1 VTQTKGLTFAIKR
14 IRHIPKNKVEEMN
27 PEPKSYPDAV
37 CGRKVNSN
45 SPYQYNYK
53 NTQHMFC
60 SSNCLI
66 KFQVEPEKYIKKQ
79 KKNKE
84 KPLSNI
90 AKPFTCPVHP
100 EIRVSTPGSCAKCGI
115 TLESITPASA
125 SQRTEWTCPMHPQI
139 LRKEPGTCPI
149 CGMALEQ
156 RTAQFEQD
164 ENPELRSMQ
173 LRFWVSTVFTVLLVI
188 VAMVHMVPGQMGIHF
203 IRPQWQLWIELF
215 LASPVVLLGGWP
227 FFIRAWQSFIS
238 KNLNMFTLIG
248 LGVGVAYVFSL
259 IATLL
264 PNLFPVTFRD
274 QNGNVAVYF
283 EAAAVITTL
292 VLLGQVLELKARSK
306 TGEAIKALL
315 RLAPKT
321 ARKILPDQR
330 EEDISLDIVHPGDHL
345 RVRPGEKVPVDG
357 AIIEGDTS
365 IDESMI
371 TGEPIP
377 VEHHTG
383 DKVIGAT
390 VNGTGTFIMEA
401 QKVGSETLL
410 SQIVTK
416 VSEAQRSRAPIQR
429 LADKVSGYFVPIV
442 LLIAVV
448 TFLFWWI
455 WGPSPSIAFAIVN
468 SVAVLIIACPCA
480 LGLATPMSIM
490 VATGKGASIG
500 VLFKNAEAIEN
511 LKSINTIVIDKTG
524 TLTLGKP
531 KVTTVVSLNSK
542 TQIELLHYAA
552 SLEKGS
558 EHPLAG
564 AIVDEAV
571 QRNIEISGVNKFRS
585 LSGRGVRGVID
596 NKNVALGNE
605 TLIKELGISIEQV
618 FKKANELRADGQTVM
633 FVALGNKL
641 EGLIGVTDPIKETS
655 LEAIQKLHSEGIRVI
670 MLTGDTRITAE
681 TVASKLKIDQVIA
694 ELLPDQKAEIVNNIQ
709 AQGYIVAMAGD
720 GINDAPGLAKARVGI
735 ALGTGTDIA
744 MESAGV
750 TLIKGDLR
758 TIVRAIHLSKAAMKN
773 IRQNLFFALIY
784 NTIGI
789 PIAAGILYP
798 FFGILLSPIIA
809 AVAMSFSSVS
819 VISNSLR
826 LKHIDI

>member
-1 VTQTKGLTFAIKR
+1 
-14 IRHIPKNKVEEMN
+14 
-27 PEPKSYPDAV
+27 
-37 CGRKVNSN
+37 
-45 SPYQYNYK
+45 
-53 NTQHMFC
+53 
-60 SSNCLI
+60 
-66 KFQVEPEKYIKKQ
+66 
-79 KKNKE
+79 
-84 KPLSNI
+84 
-90 AKPFTCPVHP
+90 
-100 EIRVSTPGSCAKCGI
+100 
-115 TLESITPASA
+115 
-125 SQRTEWTCPMHPQI
+125 
-139 LRKEPGTCPI
+139 
-149 CGMALEQ
+149 
-156 RTAQFEQD
+156 
-164 ENPELRSMQ
+164 
-173 LRFWVSTVFTVLLVI
+173 
-188 VAMVHMVPGQMGIHF
+188 
-203 IRPQWQLWIELF
+203 
-215 LASPVVLLGGWP
+215 
-227 FFIRAWQSFIS
+227 
-238 KNLNMFTLIG
+238 
-248 LGVGVAYVFSL
+248 
-259 IATLL
+259 
-264 PNLFPVTFRD
+264 
-274 QNGNVAVYF
+274 
-283 EAAAVITTL
+283 
-292 VLLGQVLELKARSK
+292 
-306 TGEAIKALL
+306 
-315 RLAPKT
+315 
-321 ARKILPDQR
+321 
-330 EEDISLDIVHPGDHL
+330 
-345 RVRPGEKVPVDG
+345 
-357 AIIEGDTS
+357 
-365 IDESMI
+365 
-371 TGEPIP
+371 
-377 VEHHTG
+377 
-383 DKVIGAT
+383 
-390 VNGTGTFIMEA
+390 MEA